1 MDILRVLVVG
11 VLACCTGVAAQSNY
25 DKQAISIS
33 YNKSAGGE
41 DSNGFPIRATLNGT
55 VTELNEIS
63 STILLNKTRA
73 DLNCSAGFMSV
84 KMEFQNPF
92 YGIVYADNDRNSAC
106 KILGSGQK
114 TEKIKLPLKGCGTY
128 QNPARVFTNN
138 IYVRFH
144 PGLEID
150 GDEVITIICR
160 YPPPIVVS
168 PPPPIIPAPIQ
179 ADEILPLRPLAEIEI
194 LMIICAIIFLALMLL
209 GIGCSYYCLKKRN
222 IRVVRKRPVSSIG
235 SEVTK
240 RSEPVSMFGGL
251 KIPRAHADDTSGS
264 EELTESVHSE
274 FPSELMSTASEDDY
288 TSAYS
293 DAPFELAEGT
303 VYPQLHAPPA
313 PGFDIKMAV
322 KNGGGRPYSPVSSKA
337 SSESELILKAQEQ
350 YLTTILERTETNT
363 METLERIRRAEAG
376 PTGPPPVHARVRVVN
391 NRGVSDTSEM
401 ESESEYSQ
409 ATDIQDFYGDNLKLA
424 TAEQTNFT
432 IDMKQQLVQD
442 TSDSDA
448 TAAGG
453 RGAGGR
459 GKAKKSS
466 KAKRIAKAA
475 AALSTVSETS
485 QMDYHHHH
493 HHQEEHHHSQTH
505 QQMSG
510 YSNTAYQEHSE
521 EVSAGHNASSLAA
534 HQQDLITPVIL
545 ERATA
550 HMNIQGTSAAG
561 GVPTEPKNN
570 FDVLIRI
577 LDNRGP
583 DGTVMSGPEDDDVSS
598 VLTDQ
603 ERFRLREV
611 ILQDEKIQTFLKETY
626 TTERI
631 LQLKDHQSMEQ
642 VIEPQKWDVLIRILD
657 NHEVMSGAGTG
668 DTKSSP
674 QRSSV
679 TGHEVRSMTEAMVD
693 FSYGESSAVGGGLM
707 TTEGQ
712 VISTASGGHQAS
724 GVMAAGGAAAN
735 MAVMS
740 HRSGASST
748 LRSAADRSAA
758 EMEETFVIN
767 REAYFQSSES
777 YSQQHQQH

>member
-363 METLERIRRAEAG
+363 METLERIRRAEAQA
-376 PTGPPPVHARVRVVN
+376 GPPPVHARVRVVN
-391 NRGVSDTSEM
+391 KAGVSDHSEL

-409 ATDIQDFYGDNLKLA
+409 ISDYYHDKLRLA
-424 TAEQTNFT
+424 TTEQTNFT
-432 IDMKQQLVQD
+432 LGLQDAGLLRQQ
-442 TSDSDA
+442 
-448 TAAGG
+448 
-453 RGAGGR
+453 
-459 GKAKKSS
+459 
-466 KAKRIAKAA
+466 
-475 AALSTVSETS
+475 
-485 QMDYHHHH
+485 
-493 HHQEEHHHSQTH
+493 QEE
-505 QQMSG
+505 
-510 YSNTAYQEHSE
+510 
-521 EVSAGHNASSLAA
+521 
-534 HQQDLITPVIL
+534 
-545 ERATA
+545 
-550 HMNIQGTSAAG
+550 
-561 GVPTEPKNN
+561 
-570 FDVLIRI
+570 
-577 LDNRGP
+577 
-583 DGTVMSGPEDDDVSS
+583 ED
-598 VLTDQ
+598 
-603 ERFRLREV
+603 RLREA
-611 ILQDEKIQTFLKETY
+611 KIMEERIRLEEEIRMSRSAQRQETY
-626 TTERI
+626 
-631 LQLKDHQSMEQ
+631 
-642 VIEPQKWDVLIRILD
+642 
-657 NHEVMSGAGTG
+657 
-668 DTKSSP
+668 
-674 QRSSV
+674 
-679 TGHEVRSMTEAMVD
+679 
-693 FSYGESSAVGGGLM
+693 
-707 TTEGQ
+707 
-712 VISTASGGHQAS
+712 
-724 GVMAAGGAAAN
+724 
-735 MAVMS
+735 
-740 HRSGASST
+740 
-748 LRSAADRSAA
+748 A
-758 EMEETFVIN
+758 EY
-767 REAYFQSSES
+767 A
-777 YSQQHQQH
+777 

>member
-1 MDILRVLVVG
+1 MDILRVCVFALG
-11 VLACCTGVAAQSNY
+11 LASVSGQSNY

-33 YNKSAGGE
+33 YEKPEGDDGT
-41 DSNGFPIRATLNGT
+41 GLPQYGTLNGT
-55 VTELNEIS
+55 VTELSDIS

-73 DLNCSAGFMSV
+73 DLNCSAGFMSI

-92 YGIVYADNDRNSAC
+92 YGIVYADFDRNSAC
-106 KILGSGQK
+106 KITGSGQK
-114 TEKIKLPLKGCGTY
+114 TETIKLPLKGCGTL
-128 QNPARVFTNN
+128 QNPARVFKNN
-138 IYVRFH
+138 IFVRFH

-150 GDEVITIICR
+150 GDEVITVICR

-179 ADEILPLRPLAEIEI
+179 ADLPRTLAPLKEFEILL
-194 LMIICAIIFLALMLL
+194 IICAIIFLALMLL

-222 IRVVRKRPVSSIG
+222 IRVVRKRPVSSLG
-235 SEVTK
+235 SDVTK

-322 KNGGGRPYSPVSSKA
+322 KNGAGRPYSPASSKA
-337 SSESELILKAQEQ
+337 SSESEMILKAQEQ

-363 METLERIRRAEAG
+363 LETLERIRRVEAA

-391 NRGVSDTSEM
+391 NRGVSDTSEL

-442 TSDSDA
+442 SDSDA
-448 TAAGG
+448 RGGGG
-453 RGAGGR
+453 RS
-459 GKAKKSS
+459 GKTKKTS
-466 KAKRIAKAA
+466 KSKRIAKAA

-485 QMDYHHHH
+485 QMEYH
-493 HHQEEHHHSQTH
+493 HHQEHQEHHMAH
-505 QQMSG
+505 QSTAG
-510 YSNTAYQEHSE
+510 YHNVAYQ
-521 EVSAGHNASSLAA
+521 GHAEDASFTG
-534 HQQDLITPVIL
+534 QQDLITPVIL

-550 HMNIQGTSAAG
+550 HMNVKGSAGA
-561 GVPTEPKNN
+561 PKNN

-577 LDNRGP
+577 LDNRGG
-583 DGTVMSGPEDDDVSS
+583 DGTISGPEDDDVSS

-611 ILQDEKIQTFLKETY
+611 IMQDEKIQTFLKETY

-631 LQLKDHQSMEQ
+631 LQLKDHQSIEQ

-657 NHEVMSGAGTG
+657 NHEVLSGAGTG

-693 FSYGESSAVGGGLM
+693 FSYGE
-707 TTEGQ
+707 
-712 VISTASGGHQAS
+712 ASGGAVVTR
-724 GVMAAGGAAAN
+724 GGAGGATTAI
-735 MAVMS
+735 S
-740 HRSGASST
+740 QRSGASST
-748 LRSAADRSAA
+748 IRSAADRSAT
-758 EMEETFVIN
+758 EMEESDHTYVIN

-777 YSQQHQQH
+777 YSHQQL